1 MSSEHENKVEEKDE
15 EKKVEEKVEEKKDEK
30 YKSSLSTILKICG
43 KALEKHTTIHREN
56 IILIV
61 HSVMES
67 IETLKNLKAIGDL
80 KGEEKKQLCVDCLHW
95 IIDHQ
100 DNLQIEER
108 AALHL
113 LVDSIAP
120 MAIDVIIS
128 VSNGLS
134 DLVVPSYKKL
144 SDCFSKCLGCK

>member
-1 MSSEHENKVEEKDE
+1 MSNENKVEEI
-15 EKKVEEKVEEKKDEK
+15 KVEEKEKEKEK

-43 KALEKHTTIHREN
+43 KALEKHDTIHREN

-67 IETLKNLKAIGDL
+67 IETLKQLKAIGDL
-80 KGEEKKQLCVDCLHW
+80 KGEEKKQLCIDCLHW

-100 DNLQIEER
+100 QNLEMDER
-108 AALHL
+108 GALHL
-113 LVDSIAP
+113 LVDSVAP
-120 MAIDVIIS
+120 TAIDVIIS

-134 DLVVPSYKKL
+134 DLVSSVTKKMSNCL
-144 SDCFSKCLGCK
+144 ARCF

>member
-1 MSSEHENKVEEKDE
+1 MSD
-15 EKKVEEKVEEKKDEK
+15 EKKSETDEK

-43 KALEKHTTIHREN
+43 KAIEKHSTVKRDN

-67 IETLKNLKAIGDL
+67 IETLKKLKSIGDL
-80 KGEEKKQLCVDCLHW
+80 KGEEKKQLCIDCLHW
-95 IIDHQ
+95 LIDHQ
-100 DNLQIEER
+100 ESIETDER

-120 MAIDVIIS
+120 TAIDVIIS
-128 VSNGLS
+128 VSNGVS
-134 DLVVPSYKKL
+134 ELVPKL
-144 SDCFSKCLGCK
+144 SECFSKCFKC